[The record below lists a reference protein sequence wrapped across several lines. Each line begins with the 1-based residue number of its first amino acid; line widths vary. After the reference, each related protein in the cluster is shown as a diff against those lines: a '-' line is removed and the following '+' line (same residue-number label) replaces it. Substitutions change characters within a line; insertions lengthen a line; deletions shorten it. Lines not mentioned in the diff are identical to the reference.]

1 MRKERKSAGPQSTF
15 HAQVISCHGRH
26 HFVRDD
32 QNQLFEAHRRG
43 KKADVV
49 VGDEVLCSAAVDN
62 TVAIESVLERK
73 NLLFRQDEWRTKTL
87 AANIDLLAIVYGS
100 QPRFNPWFIWRAL
113 IAAHAAKVPAIVIRN
128 KTDLED
134 GAQEADDF
142 LRSLDALGYRTCR
155 MSATEVDKTTQETLA
170 EIFFNHKTLLVG
182 QSGMGKS
189 TILNLLVKEANAKTQ
204 EYSQALNLGRQ
215 TTTVTTLYDL
225 DDADGFVIDSPG
237 FQEFGLSHLSLE
249 DIVDAMPDF
258 RSLVHK
264 CRFADC
270 KHLKEPDC
278 AIKAAVAQGEI
289 SEERYAFYVAIAE
302 QMLRAKPQY

>member
-155 MSATEVDKTTQETLA
+155 MSATEVDNTTQETLA
-170 EIFFNHKTLLVG
+170 EVFF
-182 QSGMGKS
+182 
-189 TILNLLVKEANAKTQ
+189 LNLLVKEANAKTQ